1 MGKFDGRQKT
11 SEVVRENR
19 DIHRIQLEP
28 VVTKALE
35 EDWGYGDWTTDICV
49 PKGTLVTARIIA
61 KEELMVACVE
71 IITAV
76 FSKIDRDLKIRIFA
90 NNGDMLEVGQVV
102 AEVSGSARSI
112 LKGERVVLNFLSRL
126 CGIATLTARFCQKI
140 AGAKAQL
147 LDTRKT
153 TPGLRILEKA
163 AAAIGGARNHRLGL
177 CDGVIV
183 KENHIRAAGSIKKA
197 LALLLESLP
206 PTLKIEVEVEHLDQI
221 QEAMDAGADLIML
234 DNMTCAEI
242 TMALRMVRGKVLLE
256 ASGNIT
262 LDGVE
267 KIAATGVD
275 YISSGAIIHAATWAD
290 MSLLIVTSDT

>member
-1 MGKFDGRQKT
+1 MDNA
-11 SEVVRENR
+11 VRGNWN
-19 DIHRIQLEP
+19 IHRIQLEP
-28 VVTKALE
+28 IVTKALE

-49 PKGTLVTARIIA
+49 PKETLVTAQIIA
-61 KEELMVACVE
+61 KEKLMVACVE

-76 FSKIDRDLKIRIFA
+76 FTEVDRDLKIKILA
-90 NNGDMLEVGQVV
+90 NNGHMVEARQVI
-102 AEVSGSARSI
+102 AEISGSARSI
-112 LKGERVVLNFLSRL
+112 LKGERVVLNFLARL
-126 CGIATLTARFCQKI
+126 CGIATLTAQFCQEI
-140 AGAKAQL
+140 AKAKAKAQL

-153 TPGLRILEKA
+153 TPGLRILEKT

-183 KENHIRAAGSIKKA
+183 KENHIRAAGGIKKA

-234 DNMTCAEI
+234 DNMSCAEI
-242 TMALRMVRGKVLLE
+242 AMAVHMVRSKVLLE

-262 LDGVE
+262 LNEVE
-267 KIAATGVD
+267 KIATTGVD

-290 MSLLIVTSDT
+290 VSLLIVAGDA